1 MATKATQP
9 KDKADRT
16 DMVGRMDRSD
26 PAGRVAQTGQSASD
40 PCVAPI
46 DRNAPAGTRN
56 SLGAKSDCNGRPTT
70 DDSVVEAK
78 DELDPS
84 IPPPMPEPRSGSR

>member
-1 MATKATQP
+1 MAANP
-9 KDKADRT
+9 KPSPE
-16 DMVGRMDRSD
+16 SD
-26 PAGRVAQTGQSASD
+26 PTVNANPDACTEAID
-40 PCVAPI
+40 PK
-46 DRNAPAGTRN
+46 APAGSRN